1 MYHKKAGDLQAKL
14 PISRHGHQY
23 RSSPKQGILRHERP
37 GLERAGN
44 YPGKPVSRPGF
55 GPVGEISGQRMYS
68 DRKCNRR
75 ATLYPL
81 EISNIKRTNSEKC
94 NLRSSFELTSLKFTI
109 VLQQIDMVFAQLSL
123 FNMGTDTVVHILRF
137 LVSIW
142 FKLVRFRNF
151 SLVSSVS
158 LV

>member
-23 RSSPKQGILRHERP
+23 RSSPKLLRHERP
-37 GLERAGN
+37 GWERAGN

-55 GPVGEISGQRMYS
+55 GLAGEISGQRMYS
-68 DRKCNRR
+68 DRKCSRR
-75 ATLYPL
+75 ASLYPL
-81 EISNIKRTNSEKC
+81 EISNIKRANSERC
-94 NLRSSFELTSLKFTI
+94 NLRSSFELTILKFTL

-142 FKLVRFRNF
+142 FK
-151 SLVSSVS
+151 SVKIS
-158 LV
+158 